1 MPISQNI
8 LNKIIPQFIGFI
20 HVLFVLYSSGS
31 NLMAKDR
38 LKLKSADFLER
49 KTIGNKPTKLIS
61 GNVVFTKGALTLKC
75 NQGMHFEEDDL
86 AILYGNVSAFKEDLI
101 ITCDT
106 IKLFS
111 EEDKIFSIGNS
122 HVRNSSYD
130 LKADTITIFTKI
142 DSGIA
147 HGGVELIQKKQ
158 TITADR
164 IEYQKL
170 KEKDGISYTSKGN
183 VIIKDSL
190 RIATCGKARYD
201 REKDIT
207 ELSLNP
213 KIKDNSNRVLT
224 GEKISLTYN
233 NEQLTKLYIPSKA
246 SAATP
251 IKGYK
256 KTDNDSLYSD
266 TLHFMDSMKGS
277 EIIGFFDNGEID
289 SLRIHGMAQTLY
301 HIFDDS
307 VYQGKNDASGDTIV
321 MNFSNNELERLNII
335 DGAEGIYTPDSIATD
350 MKSPI
355 SYSADHIK
363 YFLRDEESDFHGN
376 ANIEQDRTKLSSG
389 FIKIDWQSNMLQA
402 LPFFDHDTAHKPIPP
417 VIKEEDR
424 DPMTGDEMTYN
435 LKTKKGKIKKGK
447 TKADDGH
454 YTGSQIRNQ
463 SENVFFIENSTY
475 TTCDLDTAHFHFES
489 KRMKIIQN
497 DLVIA
502 KPIILHL
509 GQIPIMGIPLGI
521 FPHKGGQRHSGWI
534 MPSYGDNKNRG
545 QYIQGLGFYWA
556 PSDYWDTK
564 FTMGFGD
571 KQGVTFRN
579 NVLYRVRYKFSGSLN
594 FFNRQYLSSGQ
605 NDITKLGEQKSKST
619 TIKWTHKQ
627 EMRNHQSFNA
637 NATYSTSGDYNK
649 KYGLSLSDRMNQ
661 KAVSNVSYSK
671 RWPKSKNSF
680 STNYY
685 SNTDLLIDEK
695 TNPDSRFYVK
705 PSRSG
710 TQINISNRRF
720 PKLSFRH
727 GQSNFFPTESE
738 NKRWYNTITW
748 NYALNYTNTERDYYK
763 SVEVDSSFYWERNAD
778 STLKKQ
784 NEKNN
789 GWVHTSSINA
799 PQKIFKYISIN
810 PSLNLKSAWVNKT
823 QEGIWNGSS
832 YDKTTKTGFATRTTG
847 SFSMNTNTQ
856 IYGLIGIPY
865 GPLKAIRHVMSP
877 SIGYS
882 WTPNFSETLF
892 GKNLGYVLTE
902 TDPITSKNVFHDR
915 FAGTMAG
922 STPTTERKSM
932 TFSVNNIFQA
942 KIKKGE
948 EEKKIDLISWRMN
961 SSYNFAA
968 DSMQLANLRSNIRS
982 KLAGK
987 LNLDLSMTHDFY
999 NYNENTKKRVNQL
1012 LKKTLP
1018 KSMGSIVYPRL
1029 TNMRFSTGFRL
1040 KSKQWIDSSK
1050 EKSSTEDTSYVDIDL
1065 AGPGLNETKEKIKNS
1080 LNNKKLWNTNISLSY
1095 TYSALNPLNKSKNFW
1110 ANTNSSFNLTNKWK
1124 VSYRARF
1131 DLLKRDLVSHS
1142 FSIYRD
1148 LHCWELSMNW
1158 TPNGIGQGINFK
1170 LNVKSPTLQDLKIE
1184 KRGGIYSG
1192 AGF

>member
-1 MPISQNI
+1 MF
-8 LNKIIPQFIGFI
+8 FIF
-20 HVLFVLYSSGS
+20 HVGGS
-31 NLMAKDR
+31 TLIAKER
-38 LKLKSADFLER
+38 LKLKSADLLER
-49 KTIGNKPTKLIS
+49 KTINGKPTKLIS
-61 GNVVFTKGALTLKC
+61 GNVIFTKGALTLQC
-75 NQGMHFEEDDL
+75 NNGIHFEEDDL
-86 AILYGNVSAFKEDLI
+86 AILYGDVVAFKEDLM

-106 IKLFS
+106 IKFFS
-111 EEDKIFSIGNS
+111 EEDEIFSIGNS

-147 HGGVELIQKKQ
+147 HGDVKLIQKKQ
-158 TITADR
+158 TITSDI

-183 VIIKDSL
+183 VVIKDSL
-190 RIATCGKARYD
+190 RIATCGKAQYD
-201 REKDIT
+201 REKEVT
-207 ELSLNP
+207 KLSLKP
-213 KIKDNSNRVLT
+213 EIKDNSNRILS
-224 GEKISLTYN
+224 GDEISLTYN
-233 NEQLTKLYIPSKA
+233 NEQLTQLYIPSNG
-246 SAATP
+246 SATTP

-256 KTDNDSLYSD
+256 KADKESPYTD
-266 TLHFMDSMKGS
+266 TLRFMDSMKGS
-277 EIIGFFDNGEID
+277 EIIGFFDNGAID

-307 VYQGKNDASGDTIV
+307 VYQGKNDASGDTIIL
-321 MNFSNNELERLNII
+321 NFSNNALERLNII
-335 DGAEGIYTPDSIATD
+335 DGAEGVYTPDSIATD
-350 MKSPI
+350 MNSLI
-355 SYSADHIK
+355 RYSADHIK
-363 YFLRDEESDFHGN
+363 YFLKDKESDFRGN
-376 ANIEQDRTKLSSG
+376 ASIEQDKTKLNSG

-402 LPFFDHDTAHKPIPP
+402 LPFFDKDTTQKPISP
-417 VIKEEDR
+417 VIKEEGR

-489 KRMKIIQN
+489 KQMKIIQN

-502 KPIILHL
+502 KPIVLHL
-509 GQIPIMGIPLGI
+509 GQIPILGIPLGI

-556 PSDYWDTK
+556 PSDYWDSK

-571 KQGVTFRN
+571 KQGITFRN
-579 NVLYRVRYKFSGSLN
+579 NILYRVRYKFNGSLN

-661 KAVSNVSYSK
+661 KAVSNISYSK

-680 STNYY
+680 SASYY

-695 TNPDSRFYVK
+695 TNSNSRFYVE
-705 PSRSG
+705 PSRAG
-710 TQINISNRRF
+710 TQININNTRF
-720 PKLSFRH
+720 PKFSFRH
-727 GQSNFFPTESE
+727 GQSNLFPTESE
-738 NKRWYNTITW
+738 KKRWYNTITW

-763 SVEVDSSFYWERNAD
+763 SVEIDSSFYWEKNAD

-784 NEKNN
+784 NEQNN

-810 PSLNLKSAWVNKT
+810 PSLNLKSTWVNKT

-882 WTPNFSETLF
+882 WTPNFSEPFF
-892 GKNLGYVLTE
+892 GKDLGYVLSE
-902 TDPITSKNVFHDR
+902 TDPITSKIVLHDR

-948 EEKKIDLISWRMN
+948 EEKKIDLLSWRMN

-999 NYNENTKKRVNQL
+999 DYNESTKKRVGQL

-1018 KSMGSIVYPRL
+1018 KNIGSVIYPRL

-1040 KSKQWIDSSK
+1040 KSKQWVDFSK
-1050 EKSSTEDTSYVDIDL
+1050 EESAAEDTSYVDSDL
-1065 AGPGLNETKEKIKNS
+1065 AGPGLNETKEKIKEN

-1110 ANTNSSFNLTNKWK
+1110 ANTNSSFNLTKKWK

-1170 LNVKSPTLQDLKIE
+1170 LNVKSPTLRDLKIE